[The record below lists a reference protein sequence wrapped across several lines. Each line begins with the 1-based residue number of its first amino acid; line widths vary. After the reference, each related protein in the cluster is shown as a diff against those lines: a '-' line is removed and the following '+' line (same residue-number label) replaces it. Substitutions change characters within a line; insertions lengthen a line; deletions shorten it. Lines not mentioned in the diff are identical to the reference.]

1 MQRYIATRLLLFI
14 PTILLV
20 TVVVFLLMRVM
31 PGDPALLILSGS
43 EGEGSFSPEQ
53 LANLRHDLGTDRG
66 LHIQY
71 LDWVWEMLHG
81 DLGES
86 YWYRVDIRTL
96 LEKRLPLTLEL
107 SAVATLISFIVA
119 VPLGVLSALFQDTIP
134 DYIARIFSFTGI
146 AIPTFLTGLI
156 VVYLLVRLF
165 NWFPPLDYTEP
176 WKNPVTNFSQIIFPA
191 LALSFYQLAFIAR
204 VTRSSMLEVMREDY
218 IRTARSKGIRER
230 RVIFF
235 HALQNSFLPILT
247 VTGWSLGVVLGGTV
261 IIERIFVLPGMGRLM
276 LDSIFHRDYFVIQSV
291 VLIVAVMV
299 LLLNLVIDLFYAW
312 VDPRIRFT

>member
-230 RVIFF
+230 RVIFL

>member
-53 LANLRHDLGTDRG
+53 LADLRHDLGTDRG

-71 LDWVWEMLHG
+71 LDWVWDMLHG

-218 IRTARSKGIRER
+218 IRTARSKGIKER
-230 RVIFF
+230 RVIFL

-299 LLLNLVIDLFYAW
+299 LTLNLVIDLFYAW